1 MQFWQFAAAVVVSY
15 LGLLAGFVLAHLTRE
30 ELPTAKKY
38 FPWLEKLVILAV
50 AAFAMNFFGIAPA
63 ARAVAY
69 ALLLL
74 FFIHGYNLKLVYAAF
89 GAAAAAEAKDSS
101 AFLIIA
107 SLVFLFGLLSGSSS
121 FGPRVRKNDL
131 AKAAVKLFLN
141 NLLYPAVAII
151 LFLALGK

>member
-15 LGLLAGFVLAHLTRE
+15 LGLIAGFFLASMTRE

-38 FPWLEKLVILAV
+38 LPWLEKLVILAV
-50 AAFAMNFFGIAPA
+50 VAFAMNFFGIAPA

-74 FFIHGYNLKLVYAAF
+74 FFIQGYSLKLVYAAL
-89 GAAAAAEAKDSS
+89 GAVVAAAAKDSMI
-101 AFLIIA
+101 FLIIT
-107 SLVFLFGLLSGSSS
+107 SLVFLFGLLSGSSG
-121 FGPRVRKNDL
+121 FGPRIRNKDL
-131 AKAAVKLFLN
+131 AKAAAKLFLN
-141 NLLYPAVAII
+141 NLLYPAAAII